1 MLAFVGYLG
10 SHLTNVVS
18 KRPTTTRSPENMR
31 PRGPPAFCRTHPF
44 PLSVLLFAIA
54 LKPTAHGF
62 FVSQAFRAILY
73 CGRDG
78 LPMSSFQMVPAANRR
93 RIAASR
99 VLLLSPAHLASSS
112 PVLNLIGDVYSVHA
126 VVLTSFPHT
135 AQPGRARRA
144 NNSIFGS
151 S

>member
-1 MLAFVGYLG
+1 M
-10 SHLTNVVS
+10 
-18 KRPTTTRSPENMR
+18 
-31 PRGPPAFCRTHPF
+31 
-44 PLSVLLFAIA
+44 
-54 LKPTAHGF
+54 
-62 FVSQAFRAILY
+62 SQAFRAILY

-78 LPMSSFQMVPAANRR
+78 LPMSSLKMVPAANRR

-126 VVLTSFPHT
+126 VVLTSFPHA